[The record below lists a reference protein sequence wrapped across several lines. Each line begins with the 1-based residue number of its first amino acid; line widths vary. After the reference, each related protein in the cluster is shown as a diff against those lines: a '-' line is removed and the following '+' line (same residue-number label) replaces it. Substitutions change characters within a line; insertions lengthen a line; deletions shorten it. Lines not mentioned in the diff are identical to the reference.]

1 LLKCSMK
8 QLYHGCQDISK
19 AFDFLWEKSRSIGK
33 IVEYGEK
40 SRGIGKIMEY
50 DKKSRGIG
58 KKSWGLRKNQ
68 IVSKTAFT

>member
-1 LLKCSMK
+1 
-8 QLYHGCQDISK
+8 
-19 AFDFLWEKSRSIGK
+19 
-33 IVEYGEK
+33 VEYGEK
-40 SRGIGKIMEY
+40 SRGVGKIMEY

>member
-1 LLKCSMK
+1 MPPV
-8 QLYHGCQDISK
+8 
-19 AFDFLWEKSRSIGK
+19 EKSRSIGK

-58 KKSWGLRKNQ
+58 KKSWGLMKNQ